1 MIVVSN
7 TSPLTNLAAI
17 GLFEILYQLYP
28 NIHIANGVWAE
39 LNAFDQTWPG
49 SSEVRAADWIT
60 QHPVQNQSLVTAL
73 RRDLDKGEA
82 ETIALSIELNADLVL
97 LDERPGRQIAESFG
111 LPVAGV
117 LGILLNAKTLNLLP
131 AIKPALD
138 DLRQQAGFYLSDEL
152 YSHVLTI
159 AEE

>member
-1 MIVVSN
+1 M
-7 TSPLTNLAAI
+7 
-17 GLFEILYQLYP
+17 
-28 NIHIANGVWAE
+28 
-39 LNAFDQTWPG
+39 
-49 SSEVRAADWIT
+49 
-60 QHPVQNQSLVTAL
+60 

-152 YSHVLTI
+152 YSHVQTI